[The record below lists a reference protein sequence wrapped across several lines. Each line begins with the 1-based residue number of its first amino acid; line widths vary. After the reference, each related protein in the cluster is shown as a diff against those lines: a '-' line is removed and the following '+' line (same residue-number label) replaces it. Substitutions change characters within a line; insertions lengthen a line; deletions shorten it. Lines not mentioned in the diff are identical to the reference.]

1 MRMFSVPETLVHHPW
16 AALAA
21 ACLTLGLAY
30 QLTLA
35 PAPTQPP
42 KKPLQA
48 AKNETGPNP
57 RLDFA
62 CQFCDPLHS
71 TNLAKS
77 AFPNTIEP
85 RTRVEAAKLAERFSA
100 QLPKAEQTAAITGTE
115 ASASSDPAA
124 RVITPVETEAAKPAT
139 ASGPI
144 MRLAL
149 SRDTRTGARLA
160 FPFDITS
167 SSADSRGGNVLIA
180 HVPEGV
186 AFSKGRQT
194 GPGLWMLP
202 VADVPSTELVIDP
215 KAPVAFDLTFML
227 LNREGTVVSGV
238 DMAVTMVDIRPSERP
253 DRPDRSERAAS
264 PPSRPVPR
272 AFASGRAAKAAPQ
285 VVQPVAETKPAAIAP
300 PSRAPAS
307 QANLLPNLFAPK
319 PFPIPAALGTTFSE
333 SPN

>member
-21 ACLTLGLAY
+21 ACLTLGLVY

-35 PAPTQPP
+35 PSPP
-42 KKPLQA
+42 LPAKKPLQG
-48 AKNETGPNP
+48 AKSEPVPNP

-62 CQFCDPLHS
+62 CQFCDPLHA

-77 AFPNTIEP
+77 AVPDQIQS
-85 RTRVEAAKLAERFSA
+85 RTHVEAAKLAERFSA
-100 QLPKAEQTAAITGTE
+100 QLPKAEQTAANTGPV
-115 ASASSDPAA
+115 AGLQPSATAT
-124 RVITPVETEAAKPAT
+124 IPVETEAAKPAA

-149 SRDTRTGARLA
+149 SRDMQTGARSA

-180 HVPEGV
+180 HVPDGV
-186 AFSKGRQT
+186 SFSKGRQT

-202 VADVPSTELVIDP
+202 VVDVPSTELVIDP

-238 DMAVTMVDIRPSERP
+238 DMALTMVDIRPPERP
-253 DRPDRSERAAS
+253 DRPDRSERAAT
-264 PPSRPVPR
+264 PPARPVPR
-272 AFASGRAAKAAPQ
+272 AFASGRAARLAPPAAI
-285 VVQPVAETKPAAIAP
+285 QPAAETKPAVLAP
-300 PSRAPAS
+300 PSRLPAS
-307 QANLLPNLFAPK
+307 QAGLLPSIFTPK
-319 PFPIPAALGTTFSE
+319 PFPVPSALGTTFSE
-333 SPN
+333 TPN